1 MNALLGMDRYWK
13 EVFQVSTVKEC
24 YKCSVYLTIT
34 NMNKFNLVLLK
45 FQEKRLVALYK
56 CDVCIYSAYHAV
68 EIARHLRIVHST
80 PVVFAPTSGLKA
92 QPSTGVVAETA
103 NINSQKAK
111 PSEVQTFEEKR
122 QTVEEKRRNV
132 KKRQNFEEKRHT
144 SDGESQLSP
153 ELVSKSSTQVRPP
166 TSTQVKPQTKIQ
178 VKPQDQ
184 IKPQAQVKPQNSKD
198 EFQTS
203 THVRSASTEFKPP
216 ASTQVKYSRIM
227 RISRP
232 ETSTNQPELLAA
244 VKHVTPEEI
253 RQNSK
258 LKRRTSS
265 EAKSQKSKVRPRA
278 TDIPSDLQVGSQ
290 TVEIHPQTPEDQN
303 EPQTEASSRTW
314 IRCRDCDSFQ
324 VSVFHISSIIIK

>member
-1 MNALLGMDRYWK
+1 M
-13 EVFQVSTVKEC
+13 
-24 YKCSVYLTIT
+24 
-34 NMNKFNLVLLK
+34 LK

-56 CDVCIYSAYHAV
+56 CDTCIYSTSHAK
-68 EIARHLRIVHST
+68 ELTRHLRIVHST
-80 PVVFAPTSGLKA
+80 PVVFGPTSDLKA
-92 QPSTGVVAETA
+92 QASTELKGETA
-103 NINSQKAK
+103 KINSQKAK

-122 QTVEEKRRNV
+122 ETVEKKRWNI

-144 SDGESQLSP
+144 SDGESQLLP
-153 ELVSKSSTQVRPP
+153 KIVSKSSTQVRPP
-166 TSTQVKPQTKIQ
+166 ASTQVKPQTKPQ

-216 ASTQVKYSRIM
+216 ASSQVKYSRTM

-258 LKRRTSS
+258 LKRKTSS
-265 EAKSQKSKVRPRA
+265 EAKSQKSKVKPRA

-290 TVEIHPQTPEDQN
+290 TVEVHPQTSDDQN

-324 VSVFHISSIIIK
+324 VSVFHISTSIIIK